1 MQKKMS
7 GGTAGGPDR
16 FTAVLSC
23 VEPLR
28 GNVDSYFLTEVVMR
42 QSAVRHASNLPVA
55 PNNDQDRSIK
65 SKPRGRPRSEESEEA
80 ILAATIQLLL
90 KKPLRDISMEEIAR
104 NAGVGKATI
113 YKWWPSKAYVA
124 LDAFLRK
131 ANRMLPTPDTGSVRS
146 DILEQIRA
154 LMVFYQSPAGHI
166 MGQFIAESQIDREFA
181 LLFRKLFLKPRREA
195 VGVMFDRGVERG
207 EIEPSLDR
215 ELVLDLMIGSAIFRM
230 IVGHA
235 PIEAKIAD
243 QMVAIIFEGLD
254 NRSRVTGAA
263 GAKIARKNG
272 VSRGKTRR

>member
-1 MQKKMS
+1 MS
-7 GGTAGGPDR
+7 D
-16 FTAVLSC
+16 
-23 VEPLR
+23 EILR
-28 GNVDSYFLTEVVMR
+28 EITMP
-42 QSAVRHASNLPVA
+42 QSATQLASRPRGV
-55 PNNDQDRSIK
+55 PKNNWDRST
-65 SKPRGRPRSEESEEA
+65 KPQSRGRPRSEESEEA
-80 ILAATIQLLL
+80 ILAATIQLLSE
-90 KKPLRDISMEEIAR
+90 KPLRDISMEEIAR

-207 EIEPSLDR
+207 EIAASLDR

-263 GAKIARKNG
+263 GA
-272 VSRGKTRR
+272 